1 MSVPAPHIAQA
12 TNRLFT
18 MKSRLTVIPAT
29 FLLLAAFMLSVTS
42 SAFAGTLSSGQSLQT
57 GQRLQSDNRRY
68 TLTLQSDGNVV
79 LYDHHH
85 QAIWATN
92 TPRSHP
98 ANFAMQTDGNLVL
111 YASSGGPIWASNT
124 NNNPGAFL
132 VVQDDGN
139 LVVYRAG
146 APTTPDNAL
155 SGHQEPTG
163 DNGRRATPY
172 WRPHRGMLSPGRV
185 GGEAATRLVWP
196 MAFGGYGLREPT
208 RKSDHPLR
216 GH

>member
-1 MSVPAPHIAQA
+1 MSVPAPHLPNAA
-12 TNRLFT
+12 KRLFT
-18 MKSRLTVIPAT
+18 MQSRLAMIAAT
-29 FLLLAAFMLSVTS
+29 LLLLAAFMPGAVS
-42 SAFAGTLSSGQSLQT
+42 SSFAAALSSGQSLQT

-92 TPRSHP
+92 TPRTKP

-111 YASSGGPIWASNT
+111 YASSGGPLWASNT
-124 NNNPGAFL
+124 VNNPGAFL

-155 SGHQEPTG
+155 WASGT
-163 DNGRRATPY
+163 NR
-172 WRPHRGMLSPGRV
+172 
-185 GGEAATRLVWP
+185 
-196 MAFGGYGLREPT
+196 
-208 RKSDHPLR
+208 
-216 GH
+216 